1 MEAIYK
7 AFSGTLLRCLYSD
20 CQSRGEKN
28 QTVLK
33 SLFVAPA
40 EETIRATKSSLSIVL
55 IVVTSD
61 WCMKEVIF
69 PVNLEQSK

>member
-1 MEAIYK
+1 MLNDTTITSLSMEAIYK

-40 EETIRATKSSLSIVL
+40 EETIRATKSSLSVVL

-61 WCMKEVIF
+61 
-69 PVNLEQSK
+69 